1 MTIMEYVCIPV
12 GNLVFEEIGGILR
25 GLQNSKTVGSS
36 AVWVEQGNRGDGVS
50 WLLMYLILSELKGL
64 NIIPGHCFLN

>member
-50 WLLMYLILSELKGL
+50 
-64 NIIPGHCFLN
+64 